1 MRHRPIGLGIQG
13 LADTFALLGLP
24 FTSDEAKQLNKDIF
38 ETIYYASL
46 EASCDIAA
54 IEGTYKSYKGSP
66 ISKGIFQFDM
76 WNVEPSSRWDW
87 NSLKEK
93 IAKYGVRNSLLVAP
107 MPTASTAQILGNN
120 EAFEPF
126 TSNLY
131 KRRTLAGEYTLIN
144 KHLVEDLILKGL
156 WTEEMRLKLF
166 AEKGSVMNIS
176 EIPQDLREVYMTV
189 WEMKQKDLID
199 MSADRGAFICQS
211 QSLNLF
217 IEGCNAAKLTS
228 AHFYSWE
235 KGLKTG
241 MYYLRTKSAANA
253 LAGLGID
260 TSSVSVERPVTV
272 PAVAHKSIDNK
283 QVFSAVVEDITCS
296 LDNPDECIA
305 CGS

>member
-1 MRHRPIGLGIQG
+1 
-13 LADTFALLGLP
+13 
-24 FTSDEAKQLNKDIF
+24 
-38 ETIYYASL
+38 
-46 EASCDIAA
+46 
-54 IEGTYKSYKGSP
+54 
-66 ISKGIFQFDM
+66 
-76 WNVEPSSRWDW
+76 
-87 NSLKEK
+87 
-93 IAKYGVRNSLLVAP
+93 
-107 MPTASTAQILGNN
+107 
-120 EAFEPF
+120 
-126 TSNLY
+126 
-131 KRRTLAGEYTLIN
+131 
-144 KHLVEDLILKGL
+144 
-156 WTEEMRLKLF
+156 
-166 AEKGSVMNIS
+166 MNIP

-260 TSSVSVERPVTV
+260 TSSVSVERLATV
-272 PAVAHKSIDNK
+272 PAVPIKSVEDK
-283 QVFSAVVEDITCS
+283 QVFSVIEDMTCS